1 MQGPEGGSL
10 RGLGVSRAVS
20 TMDAVQ
26 TLRAVGY
33 TDVFALSALAEVTNR
48 TVVLLV
54 YGKLESQIVE
64 LSTEKHA

>member
-1 MQGPEGGSL
+1 MQGLEGIIL

-26 TLRAVGY
+26 ALRAVGH
-33 TDVFALSALAEVTNR
+33 TDVFPLPALAEETAER

-54 YGKLESQIVE
+54 YGKLES
-64 LSTEKHA
+64 